1 MALRLIPCQACQ
13 DCWWIETLCLLPTCG
28 LSFLQIRYTQLHK
41 CLALGTIHNTKPS
54 NRQQVSQAA
63 TSQGLRIVLRWIKW
77 QRIKAKFRSNFKV
90 RSLLLFW
97 CELNDLKQKGVSL
110 YTSNHYKQPNPLVI
124 IDYLGNIRQQEESSK
139 PLGKQIQL

>member
-28 LSFLQIRYTQLHK
+28 LSFLQTRYTQSYK

-63 TSQGLRIVLRWIKW
+63 TRQGLSIVSREQKQSLGQISRWDHSCFSDVNWMIW
-77 QRIKAKFRSNFKV
+77 NRKA
-90 RSLLLFW
+90 LA
-97 CELNDLKQKGVSL
+97 
-110 YTSNHYKQPNPLVI
+110 YIPATITSN
-124 IDYLGNIRQQEESSK
+124 
-139 PLGKQIQL
+139 QIHWWSLTTKEKLDNKRRAASL